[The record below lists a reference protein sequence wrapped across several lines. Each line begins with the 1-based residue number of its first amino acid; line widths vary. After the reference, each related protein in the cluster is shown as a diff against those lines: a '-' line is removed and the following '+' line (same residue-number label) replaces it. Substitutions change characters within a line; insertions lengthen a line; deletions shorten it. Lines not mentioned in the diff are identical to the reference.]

1 MAYSVQH
8 NNDEELI
15 RQNAERFRQGDTAA
29 FQWLYK
35 YFSRGIFRFCLKM
48 LGEESA
54 AKDAY
59 QETFLRVYEH
69 RLEFRGENF
78 PAWLF
83 TIARRV
89 CLNVIRAR
97 KGNEEFD
104 ELFHSNDETLET
116 DVFLRHHI
124 QKALDSL
131 PDMLKE
137 AIVLREYEGLSYQE
151 IAEVLHIDL
160 SLAKVRVHRARL
172 LVRKILTPIIQER
185 YEPR

>member
-1 MAYSVQH
+1 MAFSAHH

-15 RQNAERFRQGDTAA
+15 RKAAEQFRQGDALA
-29 FQWLYK
+29 FQYLYK
-35 YFSRGIFRFCLKM
+35 YFSRGIYRFCLKM
-48 LGEESA
+48 LGEEAA

-69 RLEFRGENF
+69 RAEFRGENF
-78 PAWLF
+78 PAWLY

-89 CLNVIRAR
+89 CLNVIRSR

-104 ELFHSNDETLET
+104 ELFHSNEECTES
-116 DVFLRHHI
+116 DVFLRKHI
-124 QKALDSL
+124 QRALDSL

-137 AIVLREYEGLSYQE
+137 AIVLREFEGLSYQE

-172 LVRKILTPIIQER
+172 IVRKILTPIIQER

>member
-1 MAYSVQH
+1 MNHNDPHEEIRAMAEGFRTGS
-8 NNDEELI
+8 EE
-15 RQNAERFRQGDTAA
+15 A

-35 YFSRGIFRFCLKM
+35 YFSRNVYRFCLRM
-48 LGEESA
+48 VGNEQS

-59 QETFLRVYEH
+59 QETFLRCIEH
-69 RLEFRGENF
+69 RAEFRGENF

-89 CLNVIRAR
+89 CLNAIRAR
-97 KGNEEFD
+97 RQFDEFD
-104 ELFHSNDETLET
+104 EVEHGVIEINEQ
-116 DVFLRHHI
+116 DVYMQMHI

-131 PDMLKE
+131 PVVFKE
-137 AIVLREYEGLSYQE
+137 ALILREYDGLSYQE
-151 IAEVLHIDL
+151 IADVLKIDL

-172 LVRKILTPIIQER
+172 IIRKILTPIIQER